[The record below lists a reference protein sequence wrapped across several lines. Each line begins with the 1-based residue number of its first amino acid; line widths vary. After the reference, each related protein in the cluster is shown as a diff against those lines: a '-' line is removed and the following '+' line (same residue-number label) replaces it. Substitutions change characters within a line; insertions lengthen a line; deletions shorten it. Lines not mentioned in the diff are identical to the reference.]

1 MVVGNVFSK
10 RHQNH
15 VGNNKLPNVILVGNI
30 LCYPNG
36 FRFESPYICLYLKV
50 MRISSE
56 GEQNEFNSIGAT
68 CD

>member
-1 MVVGNVFSK
+1 MFFQKDIKIMWGKTSF
-10 RHQNH
+10 QM
-15 VGNNKLPNVILVGNI
+15 LFWLTIYTM

-36 FRFESPYICLYLKV
+36 FRFESPCIYLYLKV

-56 GEQNEFNSIGAT
+56 REQNEFNSIGAA